1 MVLRSMDRIAPTRRP
16 AGKAQG
22 TQRWHRLLFSH
33 WQVPEAALRPLV
45 PEPLQLDAFDGRC
58 YVGVVS
64 FLMQNVRP
72 FHWAP
77 SVPTAREFGEI
88 NVRTYVHLDGEEP
101 GVFFFSLDA
110 ASSLVVW
117 VARTFWSLPYHRA
130 EVAANYA
137 DREVEYRSQRRG
149 SSVAFAT
156 RASIGRALP
165 DSKPGSLEFFLCERY
180 QFYAQTARGLRRA
193 RVHHP
198 PYALHAVEDISAD
211 PSLVE
216 ATRLPATGARPPDL
230 YSPGVDVEVFGL
242 RDV

>member
-1 MVLRSMDRIAPTRRP
+1 MDRIAPTRRP
-16 AGKAQG
+16 AGKPQG
-22 TQRWHRLLFSH
+22 SQRWHRLLFSH

-45 PEPLQLDAFDGRC
+45 PEALQLDAFEGRC

-72 FHWAP
+72 FRWAP

-88 NVRTYVHLDGEEP
+88 NVRTYVHLDGREP

-117 VARTFWSLPYHRA
+117 VARTFWSLPYYRA
-130 EVAANYA
+130 EVAATYA

-156 RASIGRALP
+156 RASIGQPLP
-165 DSKPGSLEFFLCERY
+165 ASKPSSLEFFLCERY
-180 QFYAQTARGLRRA
+180 QFYAQSARGLQRA
-193 RVHHP
+193 RVHHT
-198 PYALHAVEDISAD
+198 PYELHAVEDISAD

-216 ATRLPATGARPPDL
+216 ATGLPVTGARPRDL

-242 RDV
+242 TDV